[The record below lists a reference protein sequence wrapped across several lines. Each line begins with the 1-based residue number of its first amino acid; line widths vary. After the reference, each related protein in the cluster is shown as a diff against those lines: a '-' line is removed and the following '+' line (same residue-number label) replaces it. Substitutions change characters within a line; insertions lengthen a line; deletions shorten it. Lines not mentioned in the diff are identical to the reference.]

1 MRILTLILCMFIAL
15 PAFAQDDDKRLEL
28 AKKMHELRP
37 TKNQVMQAIEVVSQ
51 RVEESK
57 RPAFEGAMMNAMD
70 FKAIEKIS
78 IDAMTETFTVPELE
92 AMVEYYSKPEA
103 QSASDKLPDYQRKVG
118 PEIIRMI
125 DKAMMKVK
133 TGGAG
138 DQ

>member
-1 MRILTLILCMFIAL
+1 MRILTLILCLFIAL
-15 PAFAQDDDKRLEL
+15 PAFAQDDADKRLEL

-37 TKNQVMQAIEVVSQ
+37 TKTQVMQAIEVVSQ
-51 RVEESK
+51 RVPEDK
-57 RPAFEGAMMNAMD
+57 RAAFEGSMMGAMD

-133 TGGAG
+133 TG
-138 DQ
+138 Q